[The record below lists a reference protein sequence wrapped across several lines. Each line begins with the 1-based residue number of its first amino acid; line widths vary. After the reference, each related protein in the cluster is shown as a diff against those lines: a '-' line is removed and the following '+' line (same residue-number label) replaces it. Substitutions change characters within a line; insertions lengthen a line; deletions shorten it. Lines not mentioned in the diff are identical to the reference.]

1 MHRRHLGLLFKIF
14 RILKKSYNY
23 DTYTI
28 RIRKAIYIM
37 KVPTMKTIKE
47 VMQETGLSYRHIVY
61 LCHNDKIVYIK
72 AGKKFLINYEK
83 FIDYLNMGDQNIAS

>member
-1 MHRRHLGLLFKIF
+1 
-14 RILKKSYNY
+14 
-23 DTYTI
+23 
-28 RIRKAIYIM
+28 M

-47 VMQETGLSYRHIVY
+47 VIQETGLSYRHIVY